1 MNAWYDYKKTLNGRI
16 YMDVDDLVAKISGV
30 LDPLLKPDSSYALLD
45 FPNHSN
51 VGDSAIWLGELDYF
65 RSMGCR
71 IRYSCDKFNYDPE
84 ILSSYCCGQALF
96 VHGGGNFGDIW
107 YPHQKLRES
116 VLRRFKEQPVVQL
129 PQSIHYQSSKT
140 LEATQR
146 AVVEHKNFVLLVRDI
161 VSQKF
166 AKEHFECEVHL
177 CPDMAFAMK
186 RSRLKKFAPN
196 KDIQCVYLSRTD
208 VESRKEKSG
217 SLPKEVLAVDWL
229 DEQPLETA
237 KYYRILDRI
246 ERRQWARQ
254 ILPLQSVRF
263 RFSEILAQKRLER
276 GCRIL
281 CQSERVV
288 TDRLHGMILA
298 TLLGRRVYAFDNSYG
313 KLSSFYQTWKEF
325 LPNVL
330 FFENEEDA
338 ISAAF
343 S

>member
-1 MNAWYDYKKTLNGRI
+1 MSLDG
-16 YMDVDDLVAKISGV
+16 LVAKIGIV
-30 LDPLLKPDSSYALLD
+30 LDPLVKPGSAYALLD

-65 RSMGCR
+65 RNRGCR

-84 ILSSYCCGQALF
+84 FLNYYSCGQGLY
-96 VHGGGNFGDIW
+96 VHGGGNFGDLW
-107 YPHQKLRES
+107 PSHQELRES
-116 VLRRFKEQPVVQL
+116 VLRRFEEQPVVQL
-129 PQSIHYQSSKT
+129 PQTIHFQSSKT
-140 LEATQR
+140 LEAAQR
-146 AVVEHKNFVLLVRDI
+146 VVAKHNNFVLLVRDM
-161 VSQKF
+161 VSYEF
-166 AKEHFECEVHL
+166 AKQNFECEVHL

-186 RSRLKKFAPN
+186 KSRLKQFAPN

-208 VESRKEKSG
+208 LESNKEKSG
-217 SLPKEVLAVDWL
+217 RLPKEVLSIDWL
-229 DEQPLETA
+229 DEQLPETA
-237 KYYRILDRI
+237 KYYRMIDRF
-246 ERRQWARQ
+246 ERRLWARRS
-254 ILPLQSVRF
+254 LPLQRVRF
-263 RFSEILAQKRLER
+263 KLSEILSQKRLER

-325 LPNVL
+325 LPDVL
-330 FFENEEDA
+330 FFNNEKEA
-338 ISAAF
+338 ISAAL